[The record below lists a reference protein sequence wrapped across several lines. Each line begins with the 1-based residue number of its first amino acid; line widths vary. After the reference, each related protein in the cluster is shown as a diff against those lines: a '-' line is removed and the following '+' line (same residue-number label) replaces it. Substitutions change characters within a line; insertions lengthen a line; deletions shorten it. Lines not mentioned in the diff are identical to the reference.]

1 MGRYDGELI
10 ISYDHEASRIL
21 RGEYWRVRKSFNYFP
36 STSVIGNEWT
46 CYDSNEKCFVAAGTL
61 TDLGSVPRMFRG
73 IIDNGGQHAQ
83 DYVLHDTLCEYLT
96 ISRCGKPL
104 NISRQRADL
113 ILLDA
118 MLSQPGASKAYAQ
131 IVYNAV
137 AVYQMAGQVHN
148 PTTTALKR
156 QLEAQYNFEDLK

>member
-1 MGRYDGELI
+1 MGRFDGELI

-21 RGEYWRVRKSFNYFP
+21 RGEYWRVRKSFNFFP

-73 IIDNGGQHAQ
+73 IIDNGGPAAQ
-83 DYVLHDTLCEYLT
+83 AYVLHDTLCEYLT
-96 ISRCGKPL
+96 ISRCGKPKK
-104 NISRQRADL
+104 ITRQEADL
-113 ILLDA
+113 FLLDA
-118 MLSQPGASKAYAQ
+118 LTTLGIAKTYAN

-137 AVYQMAGQVHN
+137 AIYQMAGQVHN
-148 PTTTALKR
+148 PSTFALKR
-156 QLEAQYNFEDLK
+156 KLESEYNFEDLK